1 MPIVLNQDNVF
12 LDGHHRLRAC
22 KELGI
27 PVSYS
32 IKDFTG
38 KPLDELKYVVS
49 INLHRRHLDEFQ
61 RAEIALK
68 YDKIYRKIARS
79 RYDASHFTSETG
91 RAAINKRW
99 DEEQNNG
106 FSDDEGAAGDEG
118 GDGDGISGHKGSQ
131 TRQELA
137 EQFGVSTSTL
147 DRVDTIL
154 QDGTPEQVQSE
165 KLKDKL
171 SSQQTENPAQL
182 PTGQPQAHQQG
193 LSHYHSRGHS
203 RWISRPCIGF
213 GFP

>member
-38 KPLDELKYVVS
+38 KPIDELKYVVS

-68 YDKIYRKIARS
+68 YDKLYRKIARS

-91 RAAINKRW
+91 RAAIIKRW
-99 DEEQNNG
+99 DEQNNG

-118 GDGDGISGHKGSQ
+118 GDGNEIPSPSASSI
-131 TRQELA
+131 RL
-137 EQFGVSTSTL
+137 VSRDTYITSVIA
-147 DRVDTIL
+147 RVDL
-154 QDGTPEQVQSE
+154 EAV
-165 KLKDKL
+165 
-171 SSQQTENPAQL
+171 
-182 PTGQPQAHQQG
+182 
-193 LSHYHSRGHS
+193 YM
-203 RWISRPCIGF
+203 ISC
-213 GFP
+213 FPVSLVN